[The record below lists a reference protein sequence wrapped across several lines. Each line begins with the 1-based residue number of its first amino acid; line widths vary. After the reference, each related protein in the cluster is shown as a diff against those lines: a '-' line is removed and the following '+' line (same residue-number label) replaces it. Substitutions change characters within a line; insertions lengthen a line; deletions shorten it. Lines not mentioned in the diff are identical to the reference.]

1 MDKADRV
8 VIEGRKLINGVEKTA
23 YAASK
28 RKKLLGTHAS
38 GMRLFIENG
47 RINFIASNG
56 YRLAM
61 YSVKLIKD
69 NIRRRR
75 AYTVL
80 AKEMEELIENIQ
92 KDDEIEITVEGD
104 GRITFSSQNFSKS
117 IELLQVKYPPYHK
130 IIPRVYNIK
139 IEVSKDELKDAINS
153 IVKERTHKDSETG
166 PYERI
171 VLRLQDKRLVVSTI
185 SPMDSLPEDYRSKI
199 CDIPAKVLHNYF
211 ASEDEEYTSPYV
223 CLNEIYLKHAMNPIK
238 GAKVVIGFVNE
249 YSPVAFL
256 SPDPTYGYLGL
267 VMPMDPEGGYKQLAL
282 IK

>member
-1 MDKADRV
+1 MDKVDRV
-8 VIEGRKLINGVEKTA
+8 VIEGRKLINGVEKTS

-28 RKKLLGTHAS
+28 RKKLLGTHTS

-69 NIRRRR
+69 DIRRRR
-75 AYTVL
+75 AYTVP

-104 GRITFSSQNFSKS
+104 GRMTFSCQNFSKS

-153 IVKERTHKDSETG
+153 IIKERTHKDSETG

-171 VLRLQDKRLVVSTI
+171 VLRLQDKRLVISTI
-185 SPMDSLPEDYRSKI
+185 SPMDPLPEDYKSKI
-199 CDIPAKVLHNYF
+199 RDIPAKVLHNYF
-211 ASEDEEYTSPYV
+211 NDISPYV
-223 CLNEIYLKHAMNPIK
+223 CLNEIYLKHALNPIK